1 MKKLMMIALVLIVV
15 GCEKLE
21 DLKEVAMTNLQMN
34 QQLPIC
40 TLNTETFD
48 EMVCH
53 EQRFQISDEVID
65 LSLVE
70 DSIAKVNVS
79 FILSDGRILSK
90 EELREIQRLPEDKLE
105 ERTYLSFGWI
115 HQLKDEGWEINI
127 NHQYCRLLLT
137 VS

>member
-1 MKKLMMIALVLIVV
+1 MKKLMMIVLIWIVV

-48 EMVCH
+48 EVVCH

-65 LSLVE
+65 LSLVD

-115 HQLKDEGWEINI
+115 
-127 NHQYCRLLLT
+127 
-137 VS
+137 

>member
-1 MKKLMMIALVLIVV
+1 M
-15 GCEKLE
+15 
-21 DLKEVAMTNLQMN
+21 
-34 QQLPIC
+34 
-40 TLNTETFD
+40 
-48 EMVCH
+48 
-53 EQRFQISDEVID
+53 ID
-65 LSLVE
+65 LSLVD

>member
-1 MKKLMMIALVLIVV
+1 MMIALILIVV

-21 DLKEVAMTNLQMN
+21 DLKEVAMTNLQMD

-53 EQRFQISDEVID
+53 EQRFQISDEVVD

-70 DSIAKVNVS
+70 DPVAKVNVS
-79 FILSDGRILSK
+79 FTLSDGRVLSK
-90 EELREIQRLPEDKLE
+90 EELGEIHWLPEDKLE
-105 ERTYLSFGWI
+105 ERTFLSFGWI
-115 HQLKDEGWEINI
+115 HQLKDEGWGINI
-127 NHQYCRLLLT
+127 NHQYYRLLLT
-137 VS
+137 IS

>member
-1 MKKLMMIALVLIVV
+1 MMIVLIWIVV

-48 EMVCH
+48 EVVCH

-65 LSLVE
+65 LSLVD

>member
-1 MKKLMMIALVLIVV
+1 MMIVLIWIVV

-21 DLKEVAMTNLQMN
+21 DLKEVAMTNLQMD

-65 LSLVE
+65 LSLVD

>member
-1 MKKLMMIALVLIVV
+1 MMIALKLIVV

-21 DLKEVAMTNLQMN
+21 DLKEVAMTNLQMD

-65 LSLVE
+65 LSLVD

>member
-1 MKKLMMIALVLIVV
+1 MMIALVLIVV